1 MAAGVV
7 TRAMQ
12 RNALRALGVAADGT
26 VASVTIT
33 PSSVVVVHVRGES
46 VGDPGPMSWTETIM
60 ITPAGD
66 VDG

>member
-1 MAAGVV
+1 MAGVV

-12 RNALRALGVAADGT
+12 RDALRALGVETDGT

-33 PSSVVVVHVRGES
+33 PSTVVVVHVREPGA
-46 VGDPGPMSWTETIM
+46 GDPGPMSWTETIM